1 MSQVVTLS
9 RGFTVKKWVLA
20 LVAGI
25 VLLSIAST
33 AARDNTIRCGS
44 EIMGPGDVCE
54 ESRAGSTVDTKT
66 YEEMKESHD
75 ASRRFFESGGRW
87 AMVAV
92 GALLTIGGII
102 GITRVRRRRRTNPDQ
117 GAPPV
122 PAGHQPPPYP
132 PQQQQFQP
140 QYPQQT
146 RYPQQQ
152 YPPQQQ
158 FPPQNW
164 GPPGPQR

>member
-1 MSQVVTLS
+1 M
-9 RGFTVKKWVLA
+9 KKWVFA
-20 LVAGI
+20 LVVGI

-54 ESRAGSTVDTKT
+54 ETRAGSTVDTKT

-87 AMVAV
+87 AMVGV

-102 GITRVRRRRRTNPDQ
+102 GIMRVRRRRRAQPDV
-117 GAPPV
+117 GPV
-122 PAGHQPPPYP
+122 PPGQQPQATPSGYPPQATPPGYP
-132 PQQQQFQP
+132 PQQQ
-140 QYPQQT
+140 YAPQQQFPPQGPPPQFP
-146 RYPQQQ
+146 PQQQ
-152 YPPQQQ
+152 Y
-158 FPPQNW
+158 PPQNW